1 MYGCAEVSAVD
12 TYILKALLHILIGA
26 LPSPGSVSLA
36 ADFGTWLELHQCRES
51 WETDH
56 SHQHR
61 TVTGRSYQVLLSL
74 SAVLQVTRKN
84 WHGKKKG
91 QLTRVGKGE
100 DNQKIRMEDR
110 SHEFT

>member
-12 TYILKALLHILIGA
+12 TYILKALLHILTGA

-61 TVTGRSYQVLLSL
+61 TVTGRSYQVLFYLFL
-74 SAVLQVTRKN
+74 LFCKLP
-84 WHGKKKG
+84 GKTG
-91 QLTRVGKGE
+91 
-100 DNQKIRMEDR
+100 MEIKR
-110 SHEFT
+110 AAN